1 MFEEIGKMK
10 EIKIQQDKLSQDY
23 AVLASPKLTD
33 MSLISNIFDWFCES
47 KEISKEELNV
57 PLRDQ
62 FVLIVLYLYS
72 PEKLMDKKKKMKNK
86 LRITLNEV
94 LGITSKNVL
103 SNECDRL
110 YSNYKTIKTL
120 RKSIDES
127 YLFIKEKLESSGLAI
142 GL

>member
-33 MSLISNIFDWFCES
+33 MSLISNIFNWFCES

-62 FVLIVLYLYS
+62 FVFIVLYLYS